1 MTARNVSRALGQA
14 ALSAAAHEVLLRAT
28 RGSPVWER
36 TNFRGRAV
44 NLSGGV
50 ATALASLAGAATAPP
65 RLRTPAL
72 LAAGVSVATGA
83 ADDFASEPTAAK
95 GLKGHLNALARGQLT
110 TGAMK
115 LLGISGVSLLSARLI
130 SRGRPSTMARSI
142 VDVLSS
148 GALIAGAAN
157 LINLFDLRPGR
168 ALKVSGAIAAALA
181 LDPTNPDGRALACSV
196 GGVAAGAA
204 YRDLHEATMLG
215 DVGAN
220 TLGGLLGVALASHP
234 NPRLRAGALIAVVGL
249 ILASEKVSFSHV
261 IEHSPGLAWLDNV
274 GRLS

>member
-1 MTARNVSRALGQA
+1 MTARNVSRALRQA

-28 RGSPVWER
+28 RGSPAWER

-44 NLSGGV
+44 SLSGGV
-50 ATALASLAGAATAPP
+50 ATALVSLVGSATAPP
-65 RLRTPAL
+65 PLRAAAL
-72 LAAGVSVATGA
+72 LTTSVAAATGG
-83 ADDFASEPTAAK
+83 ADDFTSEPAAAK

-110 TGAMK
+110 TGAVK
-115 LLGISGVSLLSARLI
+115 LLGISGVSVFSAGLI
-130 SRGRPSTMARSI
+130 ARGRRSTTPRSI

-168 ALKVSGAIAAALA
+168 ALKASGAIAAALA
-181 LDPTNPDGRALACSV
+181 LDPTNPDGRALAHSV
-196 GGVAAGAA
+196 AGVAAGAA

-234 NPRLRAGALIAVVGL
+234 NPRLRAGALIAVVSL
-249 ILASEKVSFSHV
+249 ILVSEKVSFSRV
-261 IEHSPGLAWLDNV
+261 IENSPSLSWLDDI
-274 GRLS
+274 GRLP